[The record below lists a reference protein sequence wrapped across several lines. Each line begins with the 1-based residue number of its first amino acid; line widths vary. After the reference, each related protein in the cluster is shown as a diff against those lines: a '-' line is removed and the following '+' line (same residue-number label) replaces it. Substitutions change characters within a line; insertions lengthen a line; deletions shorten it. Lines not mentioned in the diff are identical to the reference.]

1 MLQQHFKFHNP
12 YRKISPAA
20 NICRKF
26 AANIAASLQQTF
38 AANLPQPFYHA
49 NEGCG
54 KNAANIIMQIRFAA
68 SLRQL
73 FAASLRQLFVANL
86 QELHIYTNVMCV
98 DTFILSLSNYT
109 ATFLK
114 SQFLSLYKQSLK
126 EFLQT
131 REI

>member
-1 MLQQHFKFHNP
+1 MSSLTK
-12 YRKISPAA
+12 KKSPAA

-49 NEGCG
+49 NEVCG
-54 KNAANIIMQIRFAA
+54 KLAANIIMQIRFAA

-73 FAASLRQLFVANL
+73 FVANL
-86 QELHIYTNVMCV
+86 WQTCRNYTYTNGMCV
-98 DTFILSLSNYT
+98 DTFKLSLSNYT

-131 REI
+131 RVRCEDIHTCI